1 MHPSKL
7 GTSKNRRDAVEL
19 RRLVG
24 LVAAGA
30 LCAACGNEDPSGYGV
45 VNFAEFLVNATFTRQ
60 RENVTPLA
68 TAGTKEA
75 GCTLWPSF
83 TEVPE
88 EKPELLEAGVL
99 TVKAENKS
107 FTIEPQVAQQ
117 DVSTSYGLTVPGVSP
132 PFGAGT
138 KVQFAF
144 SGGTVP
150 AFRGEVVQPEG
161 ITLIAPEFP
170 KPVSPEDPG
179 APLTID
185 RSSDLPIAWTGGEPG
200 AVAYVRIEDKNTR
213 RLACAFPV
221 SARSAVVPASLLG
234 QLAAN
239 EEPADIN
246 IWFGSTTSQQ
256 TMAHTWSISIYA
268 TTDGSGARVQL
279 R

>member
-1 MHPSKL
+1 M
-7 GTSKNRRDAVEL
+7 
-19 RRLVG
+19 
-24 LVAAGA
+24 
-30 LCAACGNEDPSGYGV
+30 

-68 TAGTKEA
+68 TVGTKEA

-88 EKPELLEAGVL
+88 EKLTRVEAGVL
-99 TVKAENKS
+99 TVRAEQKS
-107 FTIEPQVAQQ
+107 FTVQPQVAPQ
-117 DVSTSYGLTVPGVSP
+117 DVGPSYGLTVPGVSP

-150 AFRGEVVQPEG
+150 AFSGELVQPVG
-161 ITLIAPEFP
+161 ITLDEPVFP
-170 KPVSPEDPG
+170 KPAAAEDPTP
-179 APLTID
+179 PLAID
-185 RSSDLPIAWTGGEPG
+185 RSSDLRISWTGGEPS

-213 RLACAFPV
+213 RLGCAFPV

-239 EEPADIN
+239 EEPGDAS
-246 IWFGSTTSQQ
+246 IWIGSATTRE
-256 TMAHTWSISIYA
+256 TMARTWSISIYA